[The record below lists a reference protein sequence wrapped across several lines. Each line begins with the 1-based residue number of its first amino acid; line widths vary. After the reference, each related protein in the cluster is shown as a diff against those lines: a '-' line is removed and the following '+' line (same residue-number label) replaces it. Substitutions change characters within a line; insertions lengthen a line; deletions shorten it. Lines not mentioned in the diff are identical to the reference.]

1 MPGRPAPF
9 AATLLLGLLVAAPLM
24 AQTSQA
30 RAFDEVIT
38 EAVVREHLEYLAGDD
53 LNGRAAGSAD
63 GLRAA
68 EYIAG
73 RFKALGLAP
82 ADEAEGFLQTFQHQ
96 RRRVDRKGSA
106 LSFTAPGGEKI
117 ALAAGKDFVPFIFSA
132 EGAVDAELVFVGYG
146 ITAPEYGYDD
156 YAGLDVSGK
165 VVLMLRYEPGEQDA
179 ESKFKGIE
187 HTHHATFAAKLRNAE
202 EHSAA
207 GGIIFSGPLY
217 HKKDGDEL
225 FGEKASAGR
234 TGKIAMFQI
243 AQSAAERLFAA
254 VGKDLS
260 KFQAAI
266 DEKLQPQSFI
276 MKGLHSQGRA
286 AFRKDPVELRN
297 VVGILRGSDEKL
309 SAEVVVVG
317 AHFDHIGRRDKDPEK
332 PQGDVIYNGADD
344 NASGTAGLLAVAQAL
359 SQAPER
365 PKRTIIFCAFD
376 GEEMGLVGSR
386 HYVEHPSVP
395 LERTVAMVNLDMI
408 GRSRNGAV
416 TVYGVGTAKEFPAL
430 VNRAAEGL
438 DLKVQQGR
446 SAMIPSDGLPFV
458 SKRVPTLMFFTGLH
472 SDYHRVTDEADRI
485 GCDGLARIAR
495 AAART
500 VREIADAAERPK
512 YAAGASGGFL
522 QPKGPLMGVVV
533 AAGDGSGLVL
543 RRVSPGSGAEKAG
556 LKAGDVLKSVD
567 GREIVSPGELREIIR
582 SHKVGD
588 TIEVLLSRQGRDQ
601 TARVRLGG
609 RGTAN

>member
-1 MPGRPAPF
+1 MPRRLALF
-9 AATLLLGLLVAAPLM
+9 AAALLCGLLVAAPLV
-24 AQTSQA
+24 ARASQA
-30 RAFDEVIT
+30 AAFDEVIT
-38 EAVVREHLEYLAGDD
+38 EAVVREPLEYLAGDD
-53 LNGRAAGSAD
+53 LNGRAAGSPG

-68 EYIAG
+68 RYIAG
-73 RFKALGLAP
+73 RFKALGLSP
-82 ADEAEGFLQTFQHQ
+82 VDEAEGFLQTFQHQ

-117 ALAAGKDFVPFIFSA
+117 ALTAGKDFVPFIFSA
-132 EGAVDAELVFVGYG
+132 EGAVEAEVVFVGYG

-165 VVLMLRYEPGEQDA
+165 VVIMLRYEPGEQDA
-179 ESKFKGIE
+179 ESKFKGLE
-187 HTHHATFAAKLRNAE
+187 HTRHATFAAKLRNAE
-202 EHSAA
+202 QHGAA

-234 TGKIAMFQI
+234 TGRIAFFQI
-243 AQSAAERLFAA
+243 AQSSAERLFAA

-260 KFQAAI
+260 KLQAAI
-266 DEKLQPQSFI
+266 DEKLQPQSLA

-317 AHFDHIGRRDKDPEK
+317 AHFDHIGRRDKDPRN
-332 PQGDVIYNGADD
+332 PQRDLIYNGADD

-376 GEEMGLVGSR
+376 GEEAGLVGSR
-386 HYVEHPSVP
+386 HYGEHPPTP
-395 LERTVAMVNLDMI
+395 LSGTVAMINLDMI
-408 GRSRNGAV
+408 GRLRNGAV
-416 TVYGVGTAKEFPAL
+416 TVYGVGTAREFPAL
-430 VNRAAEGL
+430 VTRAARGL
-438 DLKVQQGR
+438 DLKVRQGR
-446 SAMIPSDGLPFV
+446 SAMIPSDSLSFAG
-458 SKRVPTLMFFTGLH
+458 KRVPTLMFFTGLH
-472 SDYHRVTDEADRI
+472 GDYHRVSDEADEI
-485 GCDGLARIAR
+485 DCDGLARIAR

-512 YAAGASGGFL
+512 YAAVASGGFR

-533 AAGDGSGLVL
+533 ARGDGGGLVL
-543 RRVSPGSGAEKAG
+543 RQVSPGSGAEKAG
-556 LKAGDVLKSVD
+556 LKAGDILKSVD
-567 GREIVSPGELREIIR
+567 GREIASPGELSEIIR

-609 RGTAN
+609 RGTAD